1 MKILNLKIST
11 MIMRLHLMSAIMVTL
26 GFLGFLYA
34 GIIIGMLIFLATLM
48 GIRFNQ
54 LNPFRHETRVNEYDW
69 HERHHPIHH

>member
-54 LNPFRHETRVNEYDW
+54 LNPFRHVSRSDEYEW
-69 HERHHPIHH
+69 QKHHHPVHH